1 MAASGLV
8 ATGYN
13 IQGTVSFMRRVPDEH
28 RAQCAGVN
36 SAGLITVQG
45 LGAAAA
51 GALADVLGPAHTIAA
66 AGAAGA
72 AVAVPIARA
81 WRRAGVVSR

>member
-1 MAASGLV
+1 
-8 ATGYN
+8 
-13 IQGTVSFMRRVPDEH
+13 
-28 RAQCAGVN
+28 VN